1 MQASLYEQIHFLIIA
16 AIRKSLAMLNME
28 PSKNI
33 SHIQV

>member
-1 MQASLYEQIHFLIIA
+1 MQASLKQQIDFHIIA
-16 AIRKSLAMLNME
+16 AIRKFLTMLNME